1 MAHKG
6 RKKWPHFTVRMFSA
20 HFNLGRTELIYLLST
35 PRGISALR
43 ASKKTQVNEQ
53 GVYQGYRFPLDQFSF
68 PSFSLNIS
76 VLRAPCE
83 ICSMASFYCRSQG
96 SPWTILHFPSRPFT
110 CCLGATHPATQWVCD
125 SAFSLGQVQLHAIG
139 QFLFQG
145 PDEKITDL
153 FVHFIVCILMF
164 LSSSFR
170 KKEQE
175 LDGQKKVT
183 CLLPID
189 FPVPFSGSLVSPNY
203 SSAFSGSLGWDISHR
218 GGLTVPQSP
227 RGELGR

>member
-1 MAHKG
+1 M
-6 RKKWPHFTVRMFSA
+6 P
-20 HFNLGRTELIYLLST
+20 LGSFFFR
-35 PRGISALR
+35 
-43 ASKKTQVNEQ
+43 
-53 GVYQGYRFPLDQFSF
+53 DQ
-68 PSFSLNIS
+68 
-76 VLRAPCE
+76 
-83 ICSMASFYCRSQG
+83 MK
-96 SPWTILHFPSRPFT
+96 
-110 CCLGATHPATQWVCD
+110 
-125 SAFSLGQVQLHAIG
+125 
-139 QFLFQG
+139 
-145 PDEKITDL
+145 KITDL
-153 FVHFIVCILMF
+153 FVHFGVCILMLF

-203 SSAFSGSLGWDISHR
+203 SSVFSGSLGWDISHQ